1 MESTFQN
8 RRTRHP
14 RGQTPHPVASSV
26 SSDVQGCH
34 RRGSSQHL
42 APGKHLPLR
51 SASRWRVDR
60 SLTIPLCHPLHNP
73 SGPSVPPTAD
83 GCASRLCTCS
93 YTACLPEYTY
103 GRTCSIRIYACIGL
117 CVHVRDV
124 YTSPSLSSD
133 TTFCNDDISYLPQ
146 CLGPFLHHLWVRLGM
161 MYCNH
166 SPQSIS
172 HAVVRTGI
180 I

>member
-1 MESTFQN
+1 MAVHHVSA
-8 RRTRHP
+8 H
-14 RGQTPHPVASSV
+14 VA
-26 SSDVQGCH
+26 
-34 RRGSSQHL
+34 
-42 APGKHLPLR
+42 
-51 SASRWRVDR
+51 
-60 SLTIPLCHPLHNP
+60 IPLAYLNICN
-73 SGPSVPPTAD
+73 
-83 GCASRLCTCS
+83 
-93 YTACLPEYTY
+93 
-103 GRTCSIRIYACIGL
+103 GRTYSIRVYACIGL